1 MSHTARRAWGPWP
14 CPVVSG
20 SKCHCFS
27 SPWYAVKPIWYWK
40 IPEWGDWMPRPI
52 PGRGGTPAEQTGS
65 EVLPVHIY
73 HNEEKWRCGLFPS
86 LVLFSLVTPPS
97 SARSGGTIFDV
108 ACVALQPFAAR
119 GSQLYLVVWV
129 VIGGSWYPWYKTPI
143 RRQFNFSSISRKW
156 TIMGHMSLLVIFF
169 VIFCILL
176 DAHVVQSRINFDNII
191 EIHLTY
197 LKQ

>member
-1 MSHTARRAWGPWP
+1 MWCWPSGYLWDLILDGEAHLYQGMLIRRQSYHGDYMCTLGRVSILDTDGMDSCTWVPTARRAWGPWP
-14 CPVVSG
+14 CLVVSG

-27 SPWYAVKPIWYWK
+27 SPWYVVKPIWYWK
-40 IPEWGDWMPRPI
+40 IPEWCDWMPRPI
-52 PGRGGTPAEQTGS
+52 PGRGGMPAEQTGS

-119 GSQLYLVVWV
+119 GSQLYLVVWA
-129 VIGGSWYPWYKTPI
+129 VISGSWYHGTRP
-143 RRQFNFSSISRKW
+143 R
-156 TIMGHMSLLVIFF
+156 
-169 VIFCILL
+169 
-176 DAHVVQSRINFDNII
+176 
-191 EIHLTY
+191 
-197 LKQ
+197 